1 MDAREAHMV
10 VAESELLI
18 LRGMCQGTATRRV
31 WQDGQDILATYRFH
45 DNLHQV
51 VFDTL
56 REINSDDPRIIR
68 GLLGPRLTNK
78 GFPDVDVETFFAPH
92 NLRAPVLVAM
102 MHSVRNLDR
111 R

>member
-1 MDAREAHMV
+1 MV

-18 LRGMCQGTATRRV
+18 LRGMCQGTSTRRV
-31 WQDGQDILATYRFH
+31 WQDGVDLLAAYRFH

-56 REINSDDPRIIR
+56 REINTDDPRIIR
-68 GLLGPRLTNK
+68 GLLGARLTNK

-92 NLRAPVLVAM
+92 NLRAPILVAM
-102 MHSVRNLDR
+102 MHSVRSLANHP
-111 R
+111 